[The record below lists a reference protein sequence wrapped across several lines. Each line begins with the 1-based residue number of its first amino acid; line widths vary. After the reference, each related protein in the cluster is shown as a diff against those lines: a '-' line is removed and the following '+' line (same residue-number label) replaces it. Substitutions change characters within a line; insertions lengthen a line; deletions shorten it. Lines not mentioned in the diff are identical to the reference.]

1 MPDSKWEP
9 TKKQTAALEY
19 AQAHDYKYR
28 VDNLSTNLDI
38 GRSTYY
44 GWFSTPAFSAWW
56 LDNWTQHFATHLP
69 DVYATIL
76 DKARGES
83 DRGDVSAAK
92 LIVERFDKGYVPQ
105 SQKIL
110 TGAEGGPMKT
120 YVFNCELG
128 EVTGDIDTREP
139 RAEALT
145 EADDGEDE

>member
-1 MPDSKWEP
+1 MPDPKWEP
-9 TKKQTAALEY
+9 TENQTAALQY
-19 AQAHDYKYR
+19 AQDHDYKYSN
-28 VDNLSTNLDI
+28 VNLCKEVGISKQA
-38 GRSTYY
+38 YY
-44 GWFSTPAFSAWW
+44 QWFNTPAFSSWW

-139 RAEALT
+139 RAEA
-145 EADDGEDE
+145 EEEEGAE